1 MKNNLP
7 FLIMGVT
14 LLLALGALAFLLSRD
29 DVDQPNATEA
39 VPAQAPAKAPPD
51 ATSPDGIAARDA
63 SELTEAMGDG
73 QALAGTEG
81 ESRVDDTTRPHGPG
95 VIKGIVIRDD
105 DGSLVSGA
113 MVTLEQFA
121 RPSHSATKIQ
131 RPDPWTAETDEEGRF
146 RVADLPLISMEGES
160 DGPILVTAAKGGA
173 SASMMSILTDDD
185 PTALIE
191 LKLRPAGAISGQVL
205 DEAGSPFEDALIVA
219 QKTSGEGSVDLQ
231 TPFAGMAQIYTN
243 GDGRFTLENLVV
255 GSWTLIASAENFVE
269 VATEP
274 FDTGVTNAKIVL
286 TRGATVSGVVIDA
299 ESAKPVS
306 GVELRIGSG
315 ENIQFQYPATSDD
328 DGRFVANALADGA
341 YWVRVEDDTLAPAEA
356 APRFTI
362 VDAAPVNDIVVRV
375 TEGASIAGTV
385 TDVVTGQP
393 VGGIS
398 LHAFNPDGM
407 GRPQEGRSGDDGKYV
422 LSGLT
427 EGLYAIS
434 VTARDDYV
442 VEDQHNFR
450 TVAVKL
456 GETTDQ
462 IDVSVRPGVS
472 LSGIVRN
479 EEGEAVEGIG
489 VHTSTMSE
497 YYRTI
502 SSVATDENGAFEI
515 RGVMPQIQ
523 VTLGASGRGYAAPET
538 GPFDTGESG
547 LDGIEIVVGAGGS
560 IAGVVVTPSGKPVP
574 DAMVAIESE
583 ESWLD
588 EPVMADADGAFTLAN
603 LAAGTYQLYAQ
614 EMSTTDSGLED
625 KQNVSIARGQA
636 VKGIRLVLG
645 KAPEST
651 ISGTITNVEGKP
663 IEGAYI
669 NANTM
674 MGDGHGY
681 AESRADGT
689 YEVAVEDGNIYRLD
703 AGHPSYSSQEREGVA
718 AGERNVDIVMEGH
731 GIVEGQVLDAVTG
744 KPIPRFE
751 VAHTSGLSDSYD
763 FQFLGYIAFYNEDG
777 RFRVDDVETGEATV
791 QVRATGY
798 GPGLQQIADVKAGE
812 ANLGIQF
819 QLQAGASIAGIV
831 LDANGAPIQGARIHL
846 GDSTGLLWLMSES
859 LEDAVAT
866 SDAEGRFA
874 IDSLGSELTAI
885 SATHA
890 DYANATVD
898 VALEPGKTEQV
909 EIVMAASGSVE
920 GTVSANGTQTADQT
934 VFVQTETM
942 ADLQMATTDAKGFYS
957 ISGIAP
963 GEVTIS
969 ASATHDGATRSQ
981 EKTATVEAGATT
993 TLNFN
998 IEFGAGVIEGQFLS
1012 GGQPVP
1018 EGYITATPVGA
1029 VEGHVASIDGA
1040 VSPDGTYRI
1049 SGLDAGDYKVM
1060 AQSGGLGDGPSRTR
1074 TLNATVGEGETVHL
1088 DIDLDGGSHI
1098 SGVITGFSD
1107 ASRCQVVAIAGKI
1120 EIGDLE
1126 SAMASPE
1133 MQAGA
1138 AGNASVDPSGA
1149 YDISGLEPG
1158 EYTVLVFQFDLN
1170 DFEKSPFATG
1180 QVTMGESGVAELN
1193 LTLP

>member
-7 FLIMGVT
+7 FLIMGAT
-14 LLLALGALAFLLSRD
+14 LLLALGAFAFFLSRSD
-29 DVDQPNATEA
+29 LDQPDLTEA
-39 VPAQAPAKAPPD
+39 VPAQAPAEVAPGATTPD
-51 ATSPDGIAARDA
+51 AIAARNA
-63 SELTEAMGDG
+63 SEPTEATGDR
-73 QALAGTEG
+73 QASADTEA
-81 ESRVDDTTRPHGPG
+81 ESKVDDAARPSGPG
-95 VIKGIVIRDD
+95 VIKGIVTQDD

-113 MVTLEQFA
+113 KVTLEQFV
-121 RPSHSATKIQ
+121 RPSDSAAKAK
-131 RPDPWTAETDEEGRF
+131 RPSPWTVETDEEGRF
-146 RVADLPLISMEGES
+146 RVADLPLVSLEGES
-160 DGPILVTAAKGGA
+160 YGPILVTAVKGGE
-173 SASMMSILTDDD
+173 SASIMSILTDDA

-191 LKLRPAGAISGQVL
+191 LKLRPAGAISGQVH
-205 DEAGSPFEDALIVA
+205 DEAGAPVADALIVA
-219 QKTSGEGSVDLQ
+219 HRTSVESPLEFQ
-231 TPFAGMAQIYTN
+231 HAFAGMALDYSDR
-243 GDGRFTLENLVV
+243 DGRFSMENLTL
-255 GSWTLIASAENFVE
+255 GSWTLVASAENFVE
-269 VATEP
+269 VTTEP
-274 FDTGVTNAKIVL
+274 FDTGVTNAEIVL
-286 TRGATVSGVVIDA
+286 THGATASGTVIDS
-299 ESAKPVS
+299 ESGEPAP
-306 GVELRIGSG
+306 GVELTIGSG
-315 ENIQFQYPATSDD
+315 ENIQIQHSTTSGE
-328 DGRFVANALADGA
+328 DGSFTANALADGA
-341 YWVRVEDDTLAPAEA
+341 YWVRVEDETLAPAEA
-356 APRFTI
+356 APRFSI
-362 VDAAPVNDIVVRV
+362 VDAAPVTDIVVRV
-375 TEGASIAGTV
+375 TKGAAIAGTV
-385 TDVVTGQP
+385 RDITTDQP

-407 GRPQEGRSGDDGKYV
+407 GRPQEGKSGDDGKYL

-442 VEDQHNFR
+442 ELDGQNYR
-450 TVAVKL
+450 TVSVKL

-462 IDVSVRPGVS
+462 IDFGVRPGVS
-472 LSGIVRN
+472 LSGNVRN

-502 SSVATDENGAFEI
+502 SSVTTDENGAFEI

-523 VTLGASGRGYAAPET
+523 VTLGASGRGYAAPKV
-538 GPFDTGESG
+538 GPLDTGESG

-574 DAMVAIESE
+574 NAMVTVDSE
-583 ESWLD
+583 EHWLD
-588 EPVMADADGAFTLAN
+588 EPVMTDAEGAFTLAN
-603 LAAGTYQLYAQ
+603 LAAGTYQLYAH
-614 EMSTTDSGLED
+614 EMSTMESGLED
-625 KQNVSIARGQA
+625 KQDVNVARGQA

-651 ISGTITNVEGKP
+651 ISGTVTNVKGEP
-663 IEGAYI
+663 IKGAYI

-674 MGDGHGY
+674 MGEGHGY
-681 AESRADGT
+681 AESGADGT
-689 YEVAVEDGNIYRLD
+689 YEVAVDEGNTYRLD
-703 AGHPSYSSQEREGVA
+703 VAHDSYSSQEREEVA
-718 AGERNVDIVMEGH
+718 AGERNVDIVLEGL

-777 RFRVDDVETGEATV
+777 QFRIDDVEAGEATIH
-791 QVRATGY
+791 VRATGY
-798 GPGLQQIADVKAGE
+798 GPGSQQIADVQAGE
-812 ANLGIQF
+812 ANAGIQF

-846 GDSTGLLWLMSES
+846 GDSTGFWLMSES
-859 LEDAVAT
+859 LEDAAAT
-866 SDAEGRFA
+866 SDAEGRFT
-874 IDSLGSELTAI
+874 IDSLGSELAAI

-890 DYANATVD
+890 DYANATVE
-898 VALEPGKTEQV
+898 VALEPGKAVQV
-909 EIVMAASGSVE
+909 EIVMAASGTVE
-920 GTVSANGTQTADQT
+920 GVVSADGIPVADQT
-934 VFVQTETM
+934 VFVQTDNM

-963 GEVTIS
+963 GEVTLS
-969 ASATHDGATRSQ
+969 ASATHDDATRSQ
-981 EKTATVEAGATT
+981 DKTATVEAGATT

-998 IEFGAGVIEGQFLS
+998 IEFGAGAIEGQFLS
-1012 GGQPVP
+1012 GGQPVSD
-1018 EGYITATPVGA
+1018 GYIAAMPVGA
-1029 VEGHVASIDGA
+1029 VEGHFASIDGA

-1060 AQSGGLGDGPSRTR
+1060 AQTGGLGNGPSRTR
-1074 TLNATVGEGETVHL
+1074 TLNATVGDGETVHL
-1088 DIDLDGGSHI
+1088 DIDLEGGSHLR
-1098 SGVITGFSD
+1098 GVITGFSD
-1107 ASRCQVVAIAGKI
+1107 ASVCQVVAFTGKI
-1120 EIGDLE
+1120 EISDLE

-1170 DFEKSPFATG
+1170 DLEKSPFATG
-1180 QVTMGESGVAELN
+1180 QVTMGESGAAELN

>member
-7 FLIMGVT
+7 FLTMGAT

-39 VPAQAPAKAPPD
+39 VPAQALAKEPPD
-51 ATSPDGIAARDA
+51 AITPDGIAARDA
-63 SELTEAMGDG
+63 SKPMEAMGNG
-73 QALAGTEG
+73 PALADTEG
-81 ESRVDDTTRPHGPG
+81 KSKVDDTTRPHGPG
-95 VIKGIVIRDD
+95 VIKGIVTKDG
-105 DGSLVSGA
+105 DGSPVSGA
-113 MVTLEQFA
+113 KVTLEHIAQ
-121 RPSHSATKIQ
+121 PSHSATKSQ
-131 RPDPWTAETDEEGRF
+131 RPSPWTAETDEEGRF

-160 DGPILVTAAKGGA
+160 DGPILVTATKGGS

-205 DEAGSPFEDALIVA
+205 DEAGSPVEDAVIVA
-219 QKTSGEGSVDLQ
+219 QKTSGAGPVDLQ
-231 TPFAGMAQIYTN
+231 TPFAGMAQIYTD

-274 FDTGVTNAKIVL
+274 FETGVSNAKIVL
-286 TRGATVSGVVIDA
+286 THGATVSGVVIDA
-299 ESAKPVS
+299 ESGKPVS

-315 ENIQFQYPATSDD
+315 ENTPFQYPATSDD
-328 DGRFVANALADGA
+328 EGRFVAKALADGA
-341 YWVRVEDDTLAPAEA
+341 YSVHVEDDTLAPAEA

-375 TEGASIAGTV
+375 TEGASIAGRV

-398 LHAFNPDGM
+398 LQAFNPDGM
-407 GRPQEGRSGDDGKYV
+407 DTPREGKSGEDGKY
-422 LSGLT
+422 LLRGLDQ
-427 EGLYAIS
+427 GRYLIS
-434 VTARDDYV
+434 ATAQDNYV
-442 VEDQHNFR
+442 VLDGQNFR
-450 TVAVKL
+450 TVAVEL

-462 IDVSVRPGVS
+462 IDFNVRTGVS

-479 EEGEAVEGIG
+479 EEGEAVEGID
-489 VHTSTMSE
+489 VHTSNVSE
-497 YYRTI
+497 QYRTI
-502 SSVATDENGAFEI
+502 TRVTTDENGAFEI

-574 DAMVAIESE
+574 DAIVAVESE

-603 LAAGTYQLYAQ
+603 LAAGTYQLHAQ
-614 EMSTTDSGLED
+614 EMSAMDNGLED
-625 KQNVSIARGQA
+625 KQDVIVARGQA

-651 ISGTITNVEGKP
+651 ISGTVTNVEGKP

-674 MGDGHGY
+674 MGEGHGY

-689 YEVAVEDGNIYRLD
+689 YEVAVDEGNTYRLD
-703 AGHPSYSSQEREGVA
+703 VAHHTYSSQEREGVA
-718 AGERNVDIVMEGH
+718 AGERNVDIAMEGL

-763 FQFLGYIAFYNEDG
+763 FQFLGYIAFYNEEG
-777 RFRVDDVETGEATV
+777 RFRIDDVETGETTIH
-791 QVRATGY
+791 VRAAGY

-846 GDSTGLLWLMSES
+846 GDSTGLWLMSES
-859 LEDAVAT
+859 LEDAAAT
-866 SDAEGRFA
+866 SDAEGRFTV
-874 IDSLGSELTAI
+874 DSLGSELTAI

-890 DYANATVD
+890 DYANATVE

-909 EIVMAASGSVE
+909 EIVMAASGTVE
-920 GTVSANGTQTADQT
+920 GIVSTDGTPASDQT

-981 EKTATVEAGATT
+981 DKTARVEAGATT

-998 IEFGAGVIEGQFLS
+998 IEFGSGAVEGLLLS
-1012 GGQPVP
+1012 GGQPVSD
-1018 EGYITATPVGA
+1018 GYIAAMLVGA
-1029 VEGHVASIDGA
+1029 TENHVASISGT

-1060 AQSGGLGDGPSRTR
+1060 AQAGGLGNGPSRTR

-1120 EIGDLE
+1120 QIGDLE
-1126 SAMASPE
+1126 SAMTSPE

-1170 DFEKSPFATG
+1170 DLEKSPFATG
-1180 QVTMGESGVAELN
+1180 HVTMGESGAAELN